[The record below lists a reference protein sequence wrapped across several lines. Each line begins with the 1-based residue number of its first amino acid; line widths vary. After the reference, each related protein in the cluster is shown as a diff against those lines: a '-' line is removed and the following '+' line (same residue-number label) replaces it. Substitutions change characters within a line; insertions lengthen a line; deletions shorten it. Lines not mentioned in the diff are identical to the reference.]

1 MNCIEADNIIYME
14 KSINRKVNM
23 SVELMSKITELENE
37 LKQYKDGLNSLSA
50 QLEAHKQML
59 NESLNTILQLRT
71 NILLV
76 QKHLTET
83 ILKSQETEKD
93 LKEKLASCEAKC
105 LDVPQVPSA

>member
-14 KSINRKVNM
+14 KSINREMNM
-23 SVELMSKITELENE
+23 SEDLMSKVTELQNE
-37 LKQYKDGLNSLSA
+37 LKQYKDSFNSLSA

-59 NESLNTILQLRT
+59 NDSLNTVLQLKT

-83 ILKSQETEKD
+83 ILKSQ
-93 LKEKLASCEAKC
+93 L
-105 LDVPQVPSA
+105 